1 MTIRNYLIGMS
12 VSTVLCF
19 GAWILVT
26 INTDPSSA
34 SVFGFLMFYL
44 TLFLAL
50 SSFFSLAGFYF
61 RRKVFEH
68 ITEFKQIESA
78 FRQGLFLSVITVGM
92 LILQGERALNLYS
105 AFVFVV
111 LVIVAEMRLGDTK

>member
-12 VSTVLCF
+12 ISTVLCF

-26 INTDPSSA
+26 VNTDPSSA
-34 SVFGFLMFYL
+34 GFFGFLMFYL

-50 SSFFSLAGFYF
+50 ASFFSLAGFYF
-61 RRKVFEH
+61 RRKVFEY

-78 FRQGLFLSVITVGM
+78 FRQGVFLSVIAVGM
-92 LILQGERALNLYS
+92 LLLQGERVLNLYS
-105 AFVFVV
+105 AFAFVV
-111 LVIVAEMRLGDTK
+111 LVIVAEMHLGGKK